1 VGYGGV
7 ITMFREYIKELIKEE
22 ILKEKDE
29 IKDIQLDLLKIHR
42 ELSKIE
48 ESIDSI
54 NNQFDDHWNKMYD
67 LKEDTEKSIAQM
79 VHDTIIK
86 LESYEE
92 ATLAV
97 VRNK

>member
-1 VGYGGV
+1 MGYGGM

-92 ATLAV
+92 AALAV